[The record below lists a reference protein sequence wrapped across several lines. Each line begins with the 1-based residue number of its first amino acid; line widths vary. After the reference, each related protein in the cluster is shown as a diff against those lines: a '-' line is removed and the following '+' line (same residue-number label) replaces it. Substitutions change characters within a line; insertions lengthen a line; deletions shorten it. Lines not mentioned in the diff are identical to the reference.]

1 MNQRLTWTLCAV
13 VGASVL
19 GTALLLGQAPD
30 CEPATRACFDIRVDL
45 PIAAEPSPRKGYE
58 RPTVNRYQSQELET
72 YRQLRMD
79 QTPYTCATI
88 GGEEGLSNRDEQ
100 EGTDV
105 EHNQCWF
112 AGRVIA
118 VKQRWGL
125 FVDEREAQFLKTA
138 LAGCTPEQIARP
150 VCEASE
156 ATTTTGNS
164 AEAWLAR
171 CDANGN
177 GRVTCAEAR
186 AESCGAPI
194 PVTSDH
200 PLYQFMTDADGDGQV
215 CE

>member
-1 MNQRLTWTLCAV
+1 MPYENRTVKSDRDA
-13 VGASVL
+13 A
-19 GTALLLGQAPD
+19 D
-30 CEPATRACFDIRVDL
+30 YL
-45 PIAAEPSPRKGYE
+45 P
-58 RPTVNRYQSQELET
+58 
-72 YRQLRMD
+72 
-79 QTPYTCATI
+79 
-88 GGEEGLSNRDEQ
+88 
-100 EGTDV
+100 

-112 AGRVIA
+112 AARVIA

-125 FVDEREAQFLKTA
+125 SVDEREAQFLKTA

-156 ATTTTGNS
+156 TTTTTGGS

-186 AESCGAPI
+186 AATCGAPI

-200 PLYQFMTDADGDGQV
+200 PLYQYMTDGDGDGQV